1 VPAAKARGNVSE
13 IERASPDGII
23 YKISIILVGTGVLDR
38 PPTVN
43 LIKLHVFGRSR
54 TPVPTGFKLNLKIIR
69 FGTLNYNLA
78 VKRYFLS
85 VGEGLAPPATN
96 K

>member
-1 VPAAKARGNVSE
+1 MIKPSPAGKV
-13 IERASPDGII
+13 DF
-23 YKISIILVGTGVLDR
+23 
-38 PPTVN
+38 
-43 LIKLHVFGRSR
+43 HRSR
-54 TPVPTGFKLNLKIIR
+54 SEHIIAIAIIGEKTDEERNKHSIYCFFLYCLFFSSSVARKLATPSPLGKANIA
-69 FGTLNYNLA
+69 LNYNLA